1 MRNQRMPMIGM
12 LALSGA
18 LALIAKP
25 ATPTL
30 KKVTEFDLPGPPGKR
45 FD

>member
-1 MRNQRMPMIGM
+1 MPMIGM

-25 ATPTL
+25 ATPTR